1 MSSSGNQGGPSM
13 SLDKGGAP
21 ASVGNYKGVMLCN
34 RPFAG
39 SVAQKAVG
47 GGSSKQTFS
56 CGLVAEPAGL
66 NVSMSKKD
74 QHKVKRPKKE
84 TVLTKHKRWL
94 ADLQKTKDKLEMEY
108 IEQMRAK
115 ENQKLQFQNQ
125 EKDMRSMAKELM
137 NAEDK
142 EGPQT
147 DSPPASTAK
156 PTKAEEKLMLRPAW
170 AQTEQLASKA
180 VAASEDKEFEDEEGL
195 LDFAQN
201 LDYDQYIGDIEVKTM
216 MKRLQE
222 RIASLEKDV
231 KSEGDRDADAAMRAQ
246 VREKLAAANELNDLV
261 NDGVGYEEDEDI
273 KQIAKLVLEED
284 SEMSKVHSTQ
294 SVQSMLKQAKDKIAT
309 VKRAADLKYNPADK
323 KPSQL
328 GNVTGG
334 PQIVVHEPSEG
345 TRVGGIGEGK
355 NGVSNL
361 PYMHRN
367 PAV

>member
-1 MSSSGNQGGPSM
+1 M
-13 SLDKGGAP
+13 SLDKSGAP
-21 ASVGNYKGVMLCN
+21 GGVGNYKGVMLCN

-94 ADLQKTKDKLEMEY
+94 AELQKTKDKLEMEY

-115 ENQKLQFQNQ
+115 EQQKSQFQNQ
-125 EKDMRSMAKELM
+125 EKGMRSMAKELLS
-137 NAEDK
+137 ADDK

-156 PTKAEEKLMLRPAW
+156 PSAAEAKIMARPAW
-170 AQTEQLASKA
+170 AQTEQIASKA
-180 VAASEDKEFEDEEGL
+180 IAASEEKEFEDDEGL

-201 LDYDQYIGDIEVKTM
+201 LDYDRFIGDIEVKTM

-222 RIASLEKDV
+222 RIASLERDV
-231 KSEGDRDADAAMRAQ
+231 KTEGDRDADAADRVQMRAQ
-246 VREKLAAANELNDLV
+246 LAAAHELNELV
-261 NDGVGYEEDEDI
+261 GDGSAYNEDEDI
-273 KQIAKLVLEED
+273 KHIAKLVLEED
-284 SEMSKVHSTQ
+284 SEMNAVHSTK
-294 SVQSMLKQAKDKIAT
+294 SVQSMLKLAKEKIAT
-309 VKRAADLKYNPADK
+309 VKLAADLKYNPADK
-323 KPSQL
+323 KPSAL
-328 GNVTGG
+328 GSVTGG
-334 PQIVVHEPSEG
+334 PNIVVHEPSEG

>member
-1 MSSSGNQGGPSM
+1 M
-13 SLDKGGAP
+13 SLDKSGAP
-21 ASVGNYKGVMLCN
+21 SGVGNYKGVMLCN

-47 GGSSKQTFS
+47 GGNTKQTFS

-94 ADLQKTKDKLEMEY
+94 AELQKTKDKLEMEY
-108 IEQMRAK
+108 IEQMRSK
-115 ENQKLQFQNQ
+115 EQQKVQFQNQ
-125 EKDMRSMAKELM
+125 EKGMRSMAKELLG
-137 NAEDK
+137 AEDK
-142 EGPQT
+142 DGPQPQT
-147 DSPPASTAK
+147 DSPPASVAK
-156 PTKAEEKLMLRPAW
+156 PAKPSAAEVKLMARPAW
-170 AQTEQLASKA
+170 AQTEQIASKA
-180 VAASEDKEFEDEEGL
+180 VSASEEKEFEDDEGL

-201 LDYDQYIGDIEVKTM
+201 LDYDRFIGDIEVKTM

-222 RIASLEKDV
+222 RIASLERDV
-231 KSEGDRDADAAMRAQ
+231 KTEGDRDADAANRAQ
-246 VREKLAAANELNDLV
+246 MRVQLAAAHELNELV
-261 NDGVGYEEDEDI
+261 GDGSEYAEDEDI
-273 KQIAKLVLEED
+273 KHIAKLVLEED
-284 SEMSKVHSTQ
+284 SEMSAVHSSK
-294 SVQSMLKQAKDKIAT
+294 SVQSMLKLAKEKIAT
-309 VKRAADLKYNPADK
+309 VKLAADLKYNPADK

-328 GNVTGG
+328 GHVSGG
-334 PQIVVHEPSEG
+334 PQIVVHEPNEG

-355 NGVSNL
+355 NTVSNL